1 MTVCIT
7 NFYVG
12 AVASIRENVAFD
24 DMVFFK
30 SLLDFWGQQMS
41 GGGNPMSRL
50 FYNGR
55 SASRNSGQ
63 QTHPGLQSSPSIQL
77 STPTPKIKSKKKNV
91 PTHIKVSSLRLG
103 HYHDLTHL
111 TSFWWYRFTL
121 VQVLGIIKFGRKI
134 TLLEILKVGTC
145 TSSCVSSA
153 SSTSCSNCCLG
164 PVLVSRQGSFK
175 FTPR

>member
-63 QTHPGLQSSPSIQL
+63 QTHPGLQSSSSIQL

-111 TSFWWYRFTL
+111 TSFW
-121 VQVLGIIKFGRKI
+121 
-134 TLLEILKVGTC
+134 
-145 TSSCVSSA
+145 
-153 SSTSCSNCCLG
+153 
-164 PVLVSRQGSFK
+164 
-175 FTPR
+175 